1 MQKNSV
7 VVGYDLNEEYAQI
20 SYLMLEGEEPETVSV
35 VAGSQLYN
43 IPAVLCKR
51 TEVNQWFYGREALKK
66 AQDGEGIL
74 VTDLLG
80 KALREEEVTVG
91 EETFDAVAMLALF
104 MKRSLSLLHFSVEP
118 KQIAA
123 FTITV
128 EQLDQKAIEVLS
140 RAATALSLGH
150 GQIFFQS
157 HLESFYHYVMH
168 QPKELWNHQVGLF
181 DFSGTYLK
189 TYCLECNR
197 RTRPMVAYIDAREYP
212 EFLRETPEKESV
224 RYARFDREF
233 TAVVQ
238 ELLKGRIVSMAYM
251 IGEGFDGG
259 WCLES
264 LRELC
269 RGRRVFQGNNLY
281 SKGACFG
288 AKERFVK
295 SKTEEQYVF
304 LGNEK
309 LKANVGMQVV
319 RQGENAYLA
328 LLDAGHNWFEVQ
340 KECEV
345 ILESGNSLE
354 LLITP
359 LTGGNQKSVE
369 IVLEGLPRREKGT
382 TRLKLLFQ
390 PVGEYRVRIRV
401 EDLGFGDLV
410 PATHQVWQE
419 EFDIR

>member
-140 RAATALSLGH
+140 RAASALSLGH
-150 GQIFFQS
+150 GQIFFRRNCGIIR
-157 HLESFYHYVMH
+157 
-168 QPKELWNHQVGLF
+168 WG
-181 DFSGTYLK
+181 
-189 TYCLECNR
+189 CL
-197 RTRPMVAYIDAREYP
+197 IFREP
-212 EFLRETPEKESV
+212 
-224 RYARFDREF
+224 
-233 TAVVQ
+233 
-238 ELLKGRIVSMAYM
+238 I
-251 IGEGFDGG
+251 
-259 WCLES
+259 
-264 LRELC
+264 
-269 RGRRVFQGNNLY
+269 
-281 SKGACFG
+281 
-288 AKERFVK
+288 
-295 SKTEEQYVF
+295 
-304 LGNEK
+304 
-309 LKANVGMQVV
+309 
-319 RQGENAYLA
+319 
-328 LLDAGHNWFEVQ
+328 
-340 KECEV
+340 
-345 ILESGNSLE
+345 
-354 LLITP
+354 
-359 LTGGNQKSVE
+359 
-369 IVLEGLPRREKGT
+369 
-382 TRLKLLFQ
+382 
-390 PVGEYRVRIRV
+390 
-401 EDLGFGDLV
+401 
-410 PATHQVWQE
+410 
-419 EFDIR
+419 